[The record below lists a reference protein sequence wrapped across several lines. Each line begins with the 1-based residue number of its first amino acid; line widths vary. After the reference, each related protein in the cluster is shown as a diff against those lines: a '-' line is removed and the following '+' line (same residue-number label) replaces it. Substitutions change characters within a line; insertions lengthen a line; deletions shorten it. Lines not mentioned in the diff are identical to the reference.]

1 MFTFYFNSA
10 KTIPVHEV
18 RATQYKY
25 ISPLLRVDILNDENP
40 KSISLKNKL
49 EDYIKKSID
58 QKKAIKISI
67 YFKNPALNRRIY
79 INEKEKYTPASIM
92 KLITLIAFLKQAETD
107 QNLLSK
113 QLAFNKTSNSAG
125 YNFPPL
131 KDIEP
136 GKTYTIDELLSY
148 MVIYSSN
155 DAKDLLTENIDPS
168 YIDKTFQNLQ
178 LEPIKYENSE
188 DFMDI
193 YTYGSLFRTL
203 YNASYL
209 SDQMSEKALELLTN
223 SSFHEGISASVP
235 SSVHIAHKFG
245 ERNNLNTGEKQ
256 LHDCGI
262 VYTKKTSYYLCVM
275 TKGSSFNDLK
285 QIIQNLSLLTYQE
298 VLDWNGN

>member
-1 MFTFYFNSA
+1 MSITKSQAILLLFTFLLIGFIIGQMFTFYFNSA

-113 QLAFNKTSNSAG
+113 QLAFNKTSNSC
-125 YNFPPL
+125 
-131 KDIEP
+131 
-136 GKTYTIDELLSY
+136 
-148 MVIYSSN
+148 
-155 DAKDLLTENIDPS
+155 PS
-168 YIDKTFQNLQ
+168 
-178 LEPIKYENSE
+178 
-188 DFMDI
+188 
-193 YTYGSLFRTL
+193 
-203 YNASYL
+203 
-209 SDQMSEKALELLTN
+209 
-223 SSFHEGISASVP
+223 
-235 SSVHIAHKFG
+235 
-245 ERNNLNTGEKQ
+245 
-256 LHDCGI
+256 
-262 VYTKKTSYYLCVM
+262 
-275 TKGSSFNDLK
+275 
-285 QIIQNLSLLTYQE
+285 
-298 VLDWNGN
+298 